1 MSLWQR
7 ILRHQGEAAYQSGR
21 SISYPQ
27 LRAKVETTRQLLG
40 PSRQLVMLHA
50 DNSIDTLSTYLACLA
65 GKHPLILVAANLPS
79 DSLVTLQQTYQPNWL
94 FRPNAQ
100 SVNLHS
106 KPHQLAEQLA
116 LMLTTSGSTGQA
128 KLVRLSEHNLC
139 ANAEAIVEFLALR
152 ADDRAITALP
162 FAYAY
167 GLSVINSHL
176 LCGASITMTN
186 AGPLQSEF
194 WQLLQQ
200 RAVSQLSG
208 VPYSYRIYDQLRF
221 RTKPWPNLRTLT
233 QAGGRMPPEQV
244 LEYAQWCQDHGKA
257 FYVMY
262 GQTEATARMTY
273 LPPELARQY
282 PDSVGIAIPG
292 GEMRIVDEH
301 GQPKADGIGELCYQG
316 PNVMLGYASRLAD
329 LALDGGEQRLLT
341 GDLGYRNDQGL
352 LFVTGRLKRQ
362 IKLAGIRW
370 QLDELEQQCRALG
383 WEVVCCGED
392 QALRVACLHSAD
404 PSAVHDY
411 LQTTHGLHS
420 SLFRVAWVAEIPK
433 TASGKIDYPALRT
446 RFET

>member
-7 ILRHQGEAAYQSGR
+7 ILDHQGEAAYHQGR

-27 LRAKVETTRQLLG
+27 LRAKAQTVQQLLG
-40 PSRQLVMLHA
+40 PSRQLVMLRA

-79 DSLVTLQQTYQPNWL
+79 TTLDTLQQTYQPNWL
-94 FRPNAQ
+94 FRPNAHPI
-100 SVNLHS
+100 NLHRN
-106 KPHQLAEQLA
+106 PHQLAEQLA
-116 LMLTTSGSTGQA
+116 LLLSTSGSTGQA
-128 KLVRLSEHNLC
+128 KLVRLSEDNLC
-139 ANAEAIVEFLALR
+139 SNAEAIVEFLTMS

-176 LCGASITMTN
+176 LCGASITLTN

-200 RAVSQLSG
+200 RAISQLSG
-208 VPYSYRIYDQLRF
+208 VPYSYQIYDQLRL
-221 RTKPWPNLRTLT
+221 RTKKWPHLRTLT
-233 QAGGRMPPEQV
+233 QAGGRMPPKQV
-244 LEYAQWCQDHGKA
+244 LEYTQWSQDQGKA

-273 LPPELARQY
+273 LPPEFALQY
-282 PDSVGIAIPG
+282 PDSIGIPIPG
-292 GEMRIVDEH
+292 GDMRIVDEN
-301 GQPKADGIGELCYQG
+301 GQSKADGIGELCYQG
-316 PNVMLGYASRLAD
+316 PNVMLGYASRLSD
-329 LALDGGEQRLLT
+329 LALGGGEQRLLT

-370 QLDELEQQCRALG
+370 QLDELEQQCRTLG

-404 PSAVHDY
+404 QSAVRDY
-411 LQTTHGLHS
+411 LRTTHGLHS
-420 SLFRVAWVAEIPK
+420 SLFRVAWVDDIPK
-433 TASGKIDYPALRT
+433 TESGKIDYPALRT
-446 RFET
+446 RVET